1 MDLPKCDF
9 KKHIKQMVKVKKK
22 KIIKVGRIKV
32 LVLKNK

>member
-22 KIIKVGRIKV
+22 KNHKSRKDKGARFK
-32 LVLKNK
+32 K